1 MTQIRP
7 EAPHPNPHRDETGA
21 TREIIHADISHMII
35 GSAMQVLNTLRPGL
49 DEKLYENAL
58 VLELSRRG
66 LRVEQQKRFQVS
78 YLGQLIGSLQPDL
91 IVNEAVIVDTKVVS
105 SFNDSHVAQM
115 NGYLAITGLRL
126 ALLLNF
132 KTTKLEW
139 KRVVR

>member
-1 MTQIRP
+1 
-7 EAPHPNPHRDETGA
+7 
-21 TREIIHADISHMII
+21 
-35 GSAMQVLNTLRPGL
+35 MQVLNTLRPGL
-49 DEKLYENAL
+49 DEKLYENAP
-58 VLELSRRG
+58 VIELSRRG
-66 LRVEQQKRFQVS
+66 LRVEQQKRFPVA

-115 NGYLAITGLRL
+115 TGYLAITGLRL

-132 KTTKLEW
+132 KSSKLEW